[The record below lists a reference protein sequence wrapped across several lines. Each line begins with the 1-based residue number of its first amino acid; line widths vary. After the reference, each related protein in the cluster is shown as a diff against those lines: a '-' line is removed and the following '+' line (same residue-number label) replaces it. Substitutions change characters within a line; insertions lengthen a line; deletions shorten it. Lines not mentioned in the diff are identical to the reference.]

1 MILTGTLLYGISH
14 AIRMY
19 KRREHL
25 KALERILVCLE
36 SEIRYR
42 HSVMGEAFLNVA
54 EKTEKPF
61 RTWLYYLGERLNSNS
76 MNQDNIYRNRLNEV
90 DIYNNNLNEVD
101 IYNNNLNKVGIYS
114 NGYNKSFSDVAEDEV
129 CYNESFFSIWTD
141 SLFLLSSGTCLTKE
155 DLEELCAIGQTL
167 GYLDIEAHK
176 MGLRLEIDSF
186 HKKISDYSEGLKD
199 KIKVSVVT
207 GAVVGILVVIV
218 LT

>member
-42 HSVMGEAFLNVA
+42 HSVIGEAFLNVA

-90 DIYNNNLNEVD
+90 DIYNNNLNEVFPM
-101 IYNNNLNKVGIYS
+101 LLKM
-114 NGYNKSFSDVAEDEV
+114 KSVIMRV
-129 CYNESFFSIWTD
+129 
-141 SLFLLSSGTCLTKE
+141 FL
-155 DLEELCAIGQTL
+155 AYGQTL
-167 GYLDIEAHK
+167 FFCYHQVPVLQ
-176 MGLRLEIDSF
+176 R
-186 HKKISDYSEGLKD
+186 KI
-199 KIKVSVVT
+199 
-207 GAVVGILVVIV
+207 
-218 LT
+218 

>member
-1 MILTGTLLYGISH
+1 MILAGTLLYGINH

-19 KRREHL
+19 RRRENL

-42 HSVMGEAFLNVA
+42 HSVIGEAFLNVA
-54 EKTEKPF
+54 KKADKQFTN
-61 RTWLYYLGERLNSNS
+61 WLYYLGERLNSKSINEDDKHSNS
-76 MNQDNIYRNRLNEV
+76 VNII
-90 DIYNNNLNEVD
+90 DM
-101 IYNNNLNKVGIYS
+101 YS
-114 NGYNKSFSDVAEDEV
+114 NGNSHSINKVDMYSNGNSHSISESISFVKKDDTGYNAD
-129 CYNESFFSIWTD
+129 FFSIWTD